1 MTELDSDNSVNARP
15 FHILRIYF
23 TQYNVNDV
31 LVMDAQWSSLK
42 NLYVSANKTS
52 PRTGR
57 GRYY

>member
-15 FHILRIYF
+15 FRIYF
-23 TQYNVNDV
+23 TQYDVNDI

-57 GRYY
+57 AGRYY